1 MSLASSPEQQAL
13 AASVRGV
20 IDRHGADAWPHLC
33 KEIGVAG
40 LLIPE
45 RFGGFGASLAEAA
58 VVLEELGRELTPS
71 PMLSS
76 VVAVSAL
83 LVTGDAEA
91 CARLL
96 PPVAAG
102 ENSLSLIM
110 ELGAGSTECRS
121 TKPHDQHT
129 VDVTGVAEFVLDGM
143 TADTVLVAAG
153 PALVEVNAADLVRTL
168 VPSLDESRRYASAL
182 FDGVPGR
189 CLGTV
194 DRAALDNVAC
204 AALSAEQV
212 GAAAR
217 ALDRTVAYSLQ
228 RVQFGRP
235 IGSFQAL
242 AHRMADLHVLV
253 ESARSAAWAAVNA
266 PGDALLAAVA
276 KVHCS
281 EAFTTVAGEMIQLH
295 GGIAITWEHD
305 AHRYLRRAYNDARL
319 FGDPDEHVT
328 RVWAAM

>member
-1 MSLASSPEQQAL
+1 MSLATTPEQAAL

-20 IDRHGADAWPHLC
+20 IDRHGEQAWPHLRT
-33 KEIGVAG
+33 EIGVAG
-40 LLIPE
+40 LLVPE
-45 RFGGFGASLAEAA
+45 RFGGLGASLADAA

-71 PMLSS
+71 AMLGT

-83 LVTGDAEA
+83 LATGDEEA

-96 PPVAAG
+96 PAVAAG
-102 ENSLSLIM
+102 SSTLALV
-110 ELGAGSTECRS
+110 LPGA
-121 TKPHDQHT
+121 
-129 VDVTGVAEFVLDGM
+129 AFVLDGIAAE
-143 TADTVLVAAG
+143 TFLVADG
-153 PALVEVNAADLVRTL
+153 GMLVEVAAADVVRAP
-168 VPSLDESRRYASAL
+168 VPGFDESRSFASVRC
-182 FDGVPGR
+182 DGVTGG
-189 CLGTV
+189 CLGPF
-194 DRAALDNVAC
+194 DQAAVEAVAC

-235 IGSFQAL
+235 IGAFQAL

-253 ESARSAAWAAVNA
+253 ESATSLAWAAVQEPA
-266 PGDALLAAVA
+266 DATLAAAA

-305 AHRYLRRAYNDARL
+305 AHRYLRRAYTDARL
-319 FGDPDEHVT
+319 FGDPDGHVA